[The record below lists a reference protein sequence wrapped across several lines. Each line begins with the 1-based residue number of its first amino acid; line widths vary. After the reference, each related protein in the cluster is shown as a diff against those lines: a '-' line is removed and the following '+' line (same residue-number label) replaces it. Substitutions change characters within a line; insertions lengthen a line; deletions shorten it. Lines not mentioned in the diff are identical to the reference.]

1 MAKKRTKA
9 DKLQRNVERLAR
21 RDEACRQKSANQRS
35 EPLQAEAEIPSTKRK
50 TTAA

>member
-21 RDEACRQKSANQRS
+21 RDAACREKSATNNKGEDVDQASMRTAR
-35 EPLQAEAEIPSTKRK
+35 EPTKQ
-50 TTAA
+50 